1 MAKKEKID
9 LEYVLKTSPK
19 VLEGLLSTPDG
30 LSKWFSDD
38 VNVKDDVYTFY
49 WDGSEEQARL
59 LGKKS
64 GEFIKWQWLDD
75 EDEELDSF
83 FEMKYTVDPM
93 TKAVILSITD
103 FAETSEKDE
112 ITRLWES
119 QITDLRRV
127 IGA

>member
-1 MAKKEKID
+1 MCKNITKSIGWF
-9 LEYVLKTSPK
+9 TFNS
-19 VLEGLLSTPDG
+19 DG

-59 LGKKS
+59 INKKN

-75 EDEELDSF
+75 EEDELDSY

-93 TKAVILSITD
+93 TKTTILSITD
-103 FAETSEKDE
+103 FAEASKKMKLHGYGNLKLLIYDE
-112 ITRLWES
+112 
-119 QITDLRRV
+119 
-127 IGA
+127 